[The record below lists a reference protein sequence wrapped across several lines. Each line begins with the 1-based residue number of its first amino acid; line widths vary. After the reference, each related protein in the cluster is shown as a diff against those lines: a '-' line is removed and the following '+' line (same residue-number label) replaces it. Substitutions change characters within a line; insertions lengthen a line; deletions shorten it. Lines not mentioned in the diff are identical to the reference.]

1 MTTFRRPT
9 ILVVEDEP
17 IVRNLIVDVLTRQ
30 GWLVFEA
37 DTAVEAQ
44 TVCSALRDESLD
56 LLIVADELATISGM
70 ELANRIRA
78 NCPNAKIL
86 HLSGDAAP
94 ASAGGSLQ
102 KPFTAGQ
109 LVSAVASLMHPRTQ

>member
-1 MTTFRRPT
+1 VTTFRRPT

-17 IVRNLIVDVLTRQ
+17 VVRNLIVDVLTRH

-44 TVCSALRDESLD
+44 TVCSALKDEPLD
-56 LLIVADELATISGM
+56 LLIVADELSPVPGR
-70 ELANRIRA
+70 ELADRIRA

-86 HLSGDAAP
+86 HLSGDVAP
-94 ASAGGSLQ
+94 AATGGSLQ

-109 LVSAVASLMHPRTQ
+109 LVSAVNSLMHPRMQ

>member
-17 IVRNLIVDVLTRQ
+17 IVRNLVVDILTRQ

-37 DTAVEAQ
+37 DTAAEAQ
-44 TVCSALRDESLD
+44 TVCGALKEEPLD
-56 LLIVADELATISGM
+56 LLIVAENLSPMSGRELAQKILGH
-70 ELANRIRA
+70 
-78 NCPNAKIL
+78 CPNAKIL
-86 HLSGDAAP
+86 QLSADQAATP
-94 ASAGGSLQ
+94 SGGSLQ

-109 LVSAVASLMHPRTQ
+109 LMNAVDSLMRPRTQ